1 MTTYRMSSLGNCPR
15 ALSAQAQNYEPLPEM
30 EFMKLAAKEGR
41 LHETAVVEDLE
52 SEDWRITERQREVKL
67 SFPSFEL
74 IGHIDGIALRDGD
87 RHLLEIKSMSRFRY
101 ASFASAGF
109 ARFYG
114 YAVQITCYHQA
125 VSLPIM
131 YVVKDR
137 DSGKRHDLFLA
148 RPPLNWGQVYESVL
162 AVEVAVRKKQLCPAS
177 RSDDFVCRTC
187 PYRYLCEPEGK
198 EVPLPLTVEVLET
211 AKLRRRAMEL
221 EAEAKELRAE
231 CDPTLLAVAK
241 QHGSFTLDDLNITL
255 VPGSEIVSYP
265 VAKLKKF
272 VPPSLLEQVA
282 ETKKRT
288 GYIRVQDLR
297 EA

>member
-1 MTTYRMSSLGNCPR
+1 
-15 ALSAQAQNYEPLPEM
+15 M

-101 ASFASAGF
+101 ASFVSASF
-109 ARFYG
+109 TRFHD
-114 YAVQITCYHQA
+114 YAVQITAYHRA

-137 DSGKRHDLFLA
+137 DSGKRHDLFLDS
-148 RPPLNWGQVYESVL
+148 PPLDWGQVYESVL
-162 AVEVAVRKKQLCPAS
+162 AVEVAVRKRQLSPAS

-187 PYRYLCEPEGK
+187 PYRYLCEPEEK
-198 EVPLPLTVEVLET
+198 ETPLPLTVEVLEA
-211 AKLRRRAMEL
+211 AKLRRRALEL
-221 EAEAKELRAE
+221 EVEAKNLRDEA
-231 CDPTLLAVAK
+231 DPILLATAKAQGKFVA
-241 QHGSFTLDDLNITL
+241 DDLNITF
-255 VPGSEIVSYP
+255 VPGTETVSYP
-265 VAKLKKF
+265 VARLKKF
-272 VPPSLLEQVA
+272 VPPDLLEQVA

-288 GYIRVQDLR
+288 DYIRVQDLR